1 MSKDLE
7 MDAFEVSQVTGISI
21 KAAQALVGQ
30 CYDSVGGYSLGWC
43 IDRFDDAKRKA
54 LIQLGDEEEERLCK
68 LNPPFWRR

>member
-30 CYDSVGGYSLGWC
+30 CYDAVGGYSLGWC

-54 LIQLGDEEEERLCK
+54 RRLYFASG
-68 LNPPFWRR
+68 PDFGFWNRKVGP